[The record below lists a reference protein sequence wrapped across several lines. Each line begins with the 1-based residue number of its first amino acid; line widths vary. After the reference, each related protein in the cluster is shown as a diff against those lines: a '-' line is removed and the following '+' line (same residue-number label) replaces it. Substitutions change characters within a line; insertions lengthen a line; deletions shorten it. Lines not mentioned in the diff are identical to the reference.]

1 MSQELGLWT
10 KPHVCWQGVCG
21 QLGVEQS
28 PQLDARSVFI
38 GVTLLIVK
46 HNLAMMSPTWDSES
60 TERFPYEDFPWKMLV
75 ICQVTQG
82 RGPRGR
88 PPYS

>member
-38 GVTLLIVK
+38 GVTLIIGE
-46 HNLAMMSPTWDSES
+46 A
-60 TERFPYEDFPWKMLV
+60 
-75 ICQVTQG
+75 
-82 RGPRGR
+82 
-88 PPYS
+88 